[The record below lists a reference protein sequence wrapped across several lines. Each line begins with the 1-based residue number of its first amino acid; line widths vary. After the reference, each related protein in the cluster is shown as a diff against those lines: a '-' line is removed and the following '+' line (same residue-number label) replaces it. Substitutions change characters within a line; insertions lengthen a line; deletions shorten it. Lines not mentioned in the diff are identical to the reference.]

1 MSLSVSKCA
10 AISFTRKTRATLI
23 SCVYTI
29 ASEPLARKTVV
40 NDLRI
45 LLDERLTFKAHI
57 NQVVQRSK
65 AIWAFVKRQAK
76 EFNCPYVMEALF
88 CALVRSKLEYCSVVW
103 LPVFDCD
110 NDRIESIQKQ
120 FVLFALRHLSWSN
133 QYSLPPYEARLA
145 LLNMECQHP

>member
-133 QYSLPPYEARLA
+133 KYSLPSYERRLA